1 MFIKLILNSLVISTA
16 FSWAIEKGHELL
28 KVVNINLK
36 TNGTVPITNGLSE
49 HVWDVKNCNKK
60 FNITWE
66 ILDRT
71 RSAVP
76 GRICSLCNLE
86 RIHIALADQDTLI
99 NKRSELVG
107 KCVHFPKFY
116 HYN

>member
-1 MFIKLILNSLVISTA
+1 MFYIGSTIRT
-16 FSWAIEKGHELL
+16 FKKRYGEHKHAINNEDAE
-28 KVVNINLK
+28 
-36 TNGTVPITNGLSE
+36 GTRLSE
-49 HVWDVKNCNKK
+49 HVWDLKNSNKK

-66 ILDRT
+66 ILERT

-107 KCVHFPKFY
+107 KLKIASA
-116 HYN
+116 